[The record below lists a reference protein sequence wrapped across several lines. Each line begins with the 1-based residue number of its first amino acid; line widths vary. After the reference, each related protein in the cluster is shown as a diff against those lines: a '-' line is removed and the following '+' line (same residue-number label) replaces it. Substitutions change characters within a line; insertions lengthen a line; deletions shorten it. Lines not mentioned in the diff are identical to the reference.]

1 MIVIGLIV
9 SAFGIGFLCW
19 LIFTLA
25 VYALPFFAGI
35 TVGLAL
41 YHSGA
46 GVVGAPVVG
55 FAAGAVTLIV
65 GQFVFAVLKLS
76 PRRGAIAFLFAA
88 PAAIAGYHATLALAQ
103 IGVPS
108 TTWREAFA
116 IAGAMFVGGTALVRM
131 SAMATLPV
139 RRLGA
144 VRWLSHGNSAKGGP
158 IHRHRLYAGSVSS
171 SGPPDQRSSGAASSG
186 AASSGADRLAPPPS
200 RTIERQSG
208 GYRCAAFRSGCET
221 SLLCATDSFSTLQL
235 YDLLF

>member
-65 GQFVFAVLKLS
+65 GRFVFAVLKLS

-88 PAAIAGYHATLALAQ
+88 LAAIAGYHATLALAQ

-186 AASSGADRLAPPPS
+186 ADRLAPPPS